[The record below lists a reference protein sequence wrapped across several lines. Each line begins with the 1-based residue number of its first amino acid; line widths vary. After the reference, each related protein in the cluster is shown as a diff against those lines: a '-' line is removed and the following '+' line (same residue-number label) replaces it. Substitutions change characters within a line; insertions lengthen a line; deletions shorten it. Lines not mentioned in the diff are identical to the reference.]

1 MNTRALLTTAFL
13 IGLMGCTNDNQ
24 TANRTNSPTPSTS
37 PAPSIP
43 GETKRNVPGTGTAT
57 TAAPT
62 MTDADRALAQRVEDA
77 LRQDSTLVAS
87 APNVQVYVNNG
98 EVTLRGSVNSQE
110 EKTNFAAK
118 AQQVAGVTRVNNQLE
133 VSSASR

>member
-1 MNTRALLTTAFL
+1 
-13 IGLMGCTNDNQ
+13 
-24 TANRTNSPTPSTS
+24 
-37 PAPSIP
+37 
-43 GETKRNVPGTGTAT
+43 
-57 TAAPT
+57 

-87 APNVQVYVNNG
+87 VPNVQVYVNNG